1 MTAEFRR
8 GERFIYRH
16 VAGEHLLVALHRDR
30 SAPLFAFT
38 PTAAAI
44 WEHLVDWRT
53 VSALADFLVEHFE
66 VSREQAT
73 GDVNDFLEQLGSLGA
88 IDTRDGAS

>member
-1 MTAEFRR
+1 M
-8 GERFIYRH
+8 
-16 VAGEHLLVALHRDR
+16 ALHRDR

-44 WEHLVDWRT
+44 WEHLTDWRT
-53 VSALADFLVEHFE
+53 ASALADFLIERFE
-66 VSREQAT
+66 VSHEQAT

-88 IDTRDGAS
+88 VETRESAS